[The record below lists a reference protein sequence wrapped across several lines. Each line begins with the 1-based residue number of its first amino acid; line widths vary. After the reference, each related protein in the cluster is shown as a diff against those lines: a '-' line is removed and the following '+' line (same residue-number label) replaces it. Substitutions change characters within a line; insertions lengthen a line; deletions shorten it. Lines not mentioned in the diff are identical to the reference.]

1 MSAHEHASLNVQ
13 ITLKVC
19 PRPKIYSEKKSK
31 QANAHGHDKTATIF
45 K

>member
-19 PRPKIYSEKKSK
+19 PRPKIIARKKQTSK
-31 QANAHGHDKTATIF
+31 RARSR
-45 K
+45 